1 MFEGDRAARYP
12 FGMGLSYTK
21 FEYSDLVIEKTGKT
35 DFTVKV
41 NVKNIGD
48 ADGDEV
54 VQLYVNDVVSS
65 IITPLK
71 VLQGFERISLK
82 AGETKTVEFK
92 LDFNSFRLLN
102 IDYEWVVEDGDFEIM
117 VGASSEDIRLK
128 ETVNITNN

>member
-1 MFEGDRAARYP
+1 
-12 FGMGLSYTK
+12 MGLSYTK

-35 DFTVKV
+35 DFNVKV

-48 ADGDEV
+48 VDGDEV

-65 IITPLK
+65 VMTPLK
-71 VLQGFERISLK
+71 LLQGFERISLK
-82 AGETKTVEFK
+82 AGEIKTVEFR
-92 LDFNSFRLLN
+92 LNFESFRLLN

-128 ETVNITNN
+128 ETVTITNN

>member
-35 DFTVKV
+35 DFNVKV

-48 ADGDEV
+48 VDGDEV

-65 IITPLK
+65 VMTPLK
-71 VLQGFERISLK
+71 LLQGFERISLK
-82 AGETKTVEFK
+82 AGETKTVEFR
-92 LDFNSFRLLN
+92 LDFESFRLLN
-102 IDYEWVVEDGDFEIM
+102 INYEWVVEDGDFEIM